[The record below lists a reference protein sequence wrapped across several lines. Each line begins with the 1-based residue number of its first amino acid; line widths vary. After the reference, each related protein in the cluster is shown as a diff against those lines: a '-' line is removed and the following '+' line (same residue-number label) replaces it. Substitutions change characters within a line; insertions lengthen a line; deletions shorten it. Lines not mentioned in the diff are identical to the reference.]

1 MLTGLRIRNFKR
13 FGDVD
18 IELGKSV
25 VFIGPNNSGKTS
37 ALQALALWDIG
48 LRQWNAKR
56 GGKASPEKRPGVTI
70 NRRDLISIPVPAAD
84 LLWRNLRVRHGRRVE
99 GNGGEQ
105 ETRTGNIR
113 IDVIV
118 SGVTNDTFW
127 TCGLEFDYSNE
138 ESFVCRPLRLP
149 GFKDVPVKDAKFS
162 PVPREASGVKVAYL
176 PPMSGLADREFIK
189 QPGEIGF
196 LIGQGQTA
204 QVLRNLCY
212 QISSDPQK
220 AHAWTDLV
228 DTVRLLFGATLRKPD
243 LITERGEITMDY
255 EQEDARLDLSSSGR
269 GLQQT
274 LLLLSHL
281 YANPNTVLLL
291 DEPDA
296 HLEIF
301 RQRQTY
307 QLLTEVAAN
316 QGSQVIAA
324 SHSEVV
330 LAEAAGRG
338 GKVVAFVGRPHTM
351 NDRGGQVLKAL
362 ATIGWDQYY
371 QAEQSGWVL
380 YLEGASDLAILKTF
394 ARVLGHRAFPA
405 LERPFVYYVS
415 TNLPQRARDH
425 FFGLREGK
433 TDLPGVAIFDHLET
447 PLRHDSPLVELMWD
461 RREIENYFCTEDVLL
476 AYARHDQQQDDL
488 FGLAER
494 GRREQAMRESI
505 REVAGALLTLGKP
518 DPWSREVKATDDFLD
533 PVFRK
538 FFSKLDLP
546 LAFRKCDYHML
557 AGFVPKERIDPEIA
571 QKLDQIAAV
580 ADRATPA
587 QQ

>member
-351 NDRGGQVLKAL
+351 NDRGGLVLKAL

-447 PLRHDSPLVELMWD
+447 PFRHDSPLVELMWD

>member
-1 MLTGLRIRNFKR
+1 
-13 FGDVD
+13 
-18 IELGKSV
+18 
-25 VFIGPNNSGKTS
+25 
-37 ALQALALWDIG
+37 
-48 LRQWNAKR
+48 
-56 GGKASPEKRPGVTI
+56 
-70 NRRDLISIPVPAAD
+70 LISIPLPAAD
-84 LLWRNLRVRHGRRVE
+84 LLWRNLHVRNVQRVKGSQ
-99 GNGGEQ
+99 GENDK
-105 ETRTGNIR
+105 TRTSNIR

-127 TCGLEFDYSNE
+127 ECGLEFDYSNE
-138 ESFVCRPLRLP
+138 ESFVCRPLRLAEYN
-149 GFKDVPVKDAKFS
+149 DVPVKDARFS
-162 PVPREASGVKVAYL
+162 RVPTEASGVKVAYL

-212 QISSDPQK
+212 QIWTDRETSS
-220 AHAWTDLV
+220 AWTDLV
-228 DTVRLLFGATLRKPD
+228 KTVEVLFGVTIGAPKY
-243 LITERGEITMDY
+243 IAERGEITMDY
-255 EQEDARLDLSSSGR
+255 KQGDVRLDLSSSGR

-307 QLLTEVAAN
+307 QLLNDVAAN
-316 QGSQVIAA
+316 QRSQVIAA

-338 GKVVAFVGRPHTM
+338 KVIAFVGRPHTM
-351 NDRGGQVLKAL
+351 NDLGGQVVKSLT
-362 ATIGWDQYY
+362 TIGWDQYY

-394 ARVLGHRAFPA
+394 AGILHHRAVSA
-405 LERPFVYYVS
+405 LEHPFVYYVS
-415 TNLPQRARDH
+415 TNLPQRAREH

-433 TDLPGVAIFDHLET
+433 IDLPGIAVFDHLGS
-447 PLRHDSPLVELMWD
+447 PLHQDSPLVELMWD
-461 RREIENYFCTEDVLL
+461 RREIENYLCTEAVLL
-476 AYARHDQQQDDL
+476 AYARYNETDDL

-505 REVAGALLTLGKP
+505 AEVAVALKTLGKP
-518 DPWSREVKATDDFLD
+518 DPWSREIKATDDFLD
-533 PVFRK
+533 PVFRE
-538 FFSKLDLP
+538 FFSKLNLP
-546 LAFRKCDYHML
+546 LTFRKSDYHVL
-557 AGFVPKERIDPEIA
+557 AGFMPQEQIDPEIA
-571 QKLDQIAAV
+571 EKLDQIAAV